1 MRDAR
6 SGRIRPSRSPSPAP
20 SPTACSTACRAA
32 RCVRE
37 ATTWPTSSPARG
49 GESAPTSGVCGARTS
64 TRNGGGIDGLHR
76 PASLGAGDDQRGAGF
91 VDEDRVDFADD
102 HEVVAPLDAV
112 ARLPGQVVAQV
123 VEAEFVV
130 RPVGDVGLVF
140 FAAFVG
146 GLAGEDAASGQT
158 FFL

>member
-37 ATTWPTSSPARG
+37 ATTWPTSSLARG
-49 GESAPTSGVCGARTS
+49 GESAPTSGACGARTSTRGAS

-76 PASLGAGDDQRGAGF
+76 PASLGAGDDHRGAGF

-102 HEVVAPLDAV
+102 LLVAPLDAV
-112 ARLPGQVVAQV
+112 ARLPGHLSTS
-123 VEAEFVV
+123 EM
-130 RPVGDVGLVF
+130 F
-140 FAAFVG
+140 FQSCR
-146 GLAGEDAASGQT
+146 DMC
-158 FFL
+158 

>member
-64 TRNGGGIDGLHR
+64 TLRASTQNGGGIDGLHR
-76 PASLGAGDDQRGAGF
+76 SAACGAGDDQRGAGTW
-91 VDEDRVDFADD
+91 AS
-102 HEVVAPLDAV
+102 P
-112 ARLPGQVVAQV
+112 
-123 VEAEFVV
+123 V
-130 RPVGDVGLVF
+130 RIESIPSMILRPRWTQSLVCQAIGYFCDVFSIMSRYVLSPQRM
-140 FAAFVG
+140 
-146 GLAGEDAASGQT
+146 ESG
-158 FFL
+158 